1 MAFDKETRNLPAKIV
16 AASRRHRSRRF
27 YETEALRGG
36 WSVRQLDRQI
46 NSQFYER
53 TALSRNKAAMLNK
66 GQKALPEDRV
76 LPEEEIKDPYALAGL
91 PNKVMATE
99 YKTVLPD
106 EKLLAAELERTRR
119 LLNQRKANLA
129 SCFQL
134 EVVVR

>member
-1 MAFDKETRNLPAKIV
+1 
-16 AASRRHRSRRF
+16 
-27 YETEALRGG
+27 
-36 WSVRQLDRQI
+36 
-46 NSQFYER
+46 
-53 TALSRNKAAMLNK
+53 MLNK